1 MLELADNNYEISMIN
16 ILSHGNNGEYK
27 QKNRGHWQQRNGN
40 PKKNMQKKI
49 LLKKKTT
56 IIETKNSLIGPIT
69 KSRIARGKI
78 NGP

>member
-49 LLKKKTT
+49 LLKKKP
-56 IIETKNSLIGPIT
+56 L
-69 KSRIARGKI
+69 
-78 NGP
+78 

>member
-16 ILSHGNNGEYK
+16 ILSHGNNEEYK

-49 LLKKKTT
+49 LLKKNHYNRNKELFNWT
-56 IIETKNSLIGPIT
+56 NY
-69 KSRIARGKI
+69 
-78 NGP
+78 